1 MKAALLALASAV
13 LVAAG
18 AALPA
23 YWAGNGHGA
32 ARVKQEWDSDIAARA
47 IEAAGKTEEARTEE
61 RIHANDITHAT
72 DKFNAARAPA
82 AADSATRIADAERL
96 QRAAES
102 RAAGYRA
109 MSEAGEAERHR
120 LAGHAARLDED
131 LAVGRLVAESLRAE
145 LVDRDQ
151 RIELLADVIRAD
163 GALLGRASDDE
174 AGQP

>member
-1 MKAALLALASAV
+1 MRAALLALAAAV

-23 YWAGNGHGA
+23 YWIGDGHGA
-32 ARVKQEWDSDIAARA
+32 ARVLQKWNSDIAARA
-47 IEAAGKTEEARTEE
+47 IKAAGKTEEARTEE
-61 RIHANDITHAT
+61 RSHANDITQAT

-82 AADSATRIADAERL
+82 AADGAARIADAERL

-120 LAGHAARLDED
+120 LASHAARLDGD
-131 LAVGRLVAESLRAE
+131 LAAGRLLAESLRAD

-163 GALLGRASDDE
+163 SALLGRGAGEE
-174 AGQP
+174 ADQH

>member
-1 MKAALLALASAV
+1 MRAALIALAAAV

-23 YWAGNGHGA
+23 YWIGDGHGA
-32 ARVKQEWDSDIAARA
+32 ARVQQEWDRDIATRA

-61 RIHANDITHAT
+61 RSHANDITQAT

-131 LAVGRLVAESLRAE
+131 LAAGRLVAESLRAE

-163 GALLGRASDDE
+163 GALLGRASDDG
-174 AGQP
+174 AGQR

>member
-1 MKAALLALASAV
+1 MKAALLALAAAV

-23 YWAGNGHGA
+23 YLIGDGHGS
-32 ARVKQEWDSDIAARA
+32 ARVQQEWDRDIAARA

-61 RIHANDITHAT
+61 RRNANDITHAT

-82 AADSATRIADAERL
+82 AAVSATRIADAERL

-120 LAGHAARLDED
+120 LASHAARLDED
-131 LAVGRLVAESLRAE
+131 LAAGRLVAESLRAE

-163 GALLGRASDDE
+163 GALLGRASDDG
-174 AGQP
+174 AAQR